1 MKLYVIKDNLSL
13 RRALKE
19 MHVDMSREQLD
30 EGCFF
35 HCKLVFSELAS
46 NAAKHTKEG
55 GSIGVEIFDER
66 VEITLTCA
74 QPVLLPD
81 RSSCSSVY
89 EESGRGLYLIDSV
102 CESRERTE
110 NGGWKVVV
118 SRIK

>member
-1 MKLYVIKDNLSL
+1 MKLYAIHDNLSL
-13 RRALKE
+13 SRALKA
-19 MHVDMSREQLD
+19 MHLDLLQEELD
-30 EGCFF
+30 ERCFF

-55 GSIGVEIFDER
+55 GSIRLEVFEEW
-66 VEITLTCA
+66 VEITLTCK
-74 QPVLLPD
+74 QPLPLPE

-102 CESRERTE
+102 CQSRERTE
-110 NGGWKVVV
+110 NGGWKVIV